1 MVPMTMPGMDKKKNS
16 MGSGLRESPVQMHA
30 LRLPDDAART
40 DWKICHGPRDLQH
53 ITVVYSPTY
62 IRAAVR
68 NFCDTAIYRGQL
80 NGGGIMTAFHG
91 WNRGV
96 FLAMAAIFD
105 GNASILGVAAYVFS
119 GVSANVYTQFCNQV
133 SKFHGHQPVSWTVSI
148 TGDLI
153 SDTLP
158 RSQAFA
164 AGTDAEDSS
173 ASPYSLYSID
183 LAYNP
188 TTKGVPCI
196 SHSTCLETFGAFAS
210 SCGHS
215 GPAGNLMAYR
225 GSSGSGCGL
234 YTYYIAPPADSINE
248 RRCYALNFFG
258 THHMKVQDWA
268 LSRLIREDI
277 CKPDRPRVKAADN
290 STWLLNEQLEVN
302 WVPLLWDD
310 YTQCLQNDGIGG
322 NVTVGCVVYEYK
334 TTDQRV
340 NGG

>member
-1 MVPMTMPGMDKKKNS
+1 MDYTLS
-16 MGSGLRESPVQMHA
+16 
-30 LRLPDDAART
+30 
-40 DWKICHGPRDLQH
+40 
-53 ITVVYSPTY
+53 
-62 IRAAVR
+62 AVLL
-68 NFCDTAIYRGQL
+68 FT
-80 NGGGIMTAFHG
+80 
-91 WNRGV
+91 
-96 FLAMAAIFD
+96 
-105 GNASILGVAAYVFS
+105 VAAFVLVTGADPPACYTEYTSSLPSDVFS

-158 RSQAFA
+158 RSRAFA
-164 AGTDAEDSS
+164 AGTNAEDSS

-188 TTKGVPCI
+188 TTKGVPCV

-215 GPAGNLMAYR
+215 GPAGSLMAYR

-258 THHMKVQDWA
+258 THHMKVQDWV
-268 LSRLIREDI
+268 LNRLIREDI

-290 STWLLNEQLEVN
+290 STWLLNKQLDIN
-302 WVPLLWDD
+302 WVPYVFQVYWQQGCYQRSMDTDFNFPIEGRQDVNCTSLLWDD

-322 NVTVGCVVYEYK
+322 NITVGCVVYEYK